1 MKQNGYNDY
10 FMAGATLIAAAALV
24 LTIAYFTNRGDLT
37 SATLV
42 LSGIVSFVG
51 GVFLLALSKGE
62 PFEPGYVGAL
72 PAAGT
77 INLSRV
83 ASDLGLMGDGV
94 YLPPETKKSSVIQ
107 FIPAGSYH
115 GATIREDFSFATSDG
130 SEGLVF
136 LPMGLPL
143 FEQLKQDAG
152 LRIPTEETNI
162 FSCIREVCSD
172 VLEVAEEA
180 AVEGSGDAVVVTM
193 RKFRLLSCCAA
204 VRAESP
210 KCCTMVGCPVCS
222 LVACILTEGF
232 GKPCSLSK
240 AQVDE
245 GRGDLTLVYSFP
257 E

>member
-1 MKQNGYNDY
+1 MKKNGYNDY
-10 FMAGATLIAAAALV
+10 FMAGAALIAAAALV
-24 LTIAYFTNRGDLT
+24 LTIAYLTNRGDLT
-37 SATLV
+37 SATLAM
-42 LSGIVSFVG
+42 SGIASFVG
-51 GVFLLALSKGE
+51 GVFLLTLSKGE
-62 PFEPGYVGAL
+62 PFDPGYVGAL

-94 YLPPETKKSSVIQ
+94 YLPHQTKDSPILQ

-115 GATIREDFSFATSDG
+115 GATIREDFSFAMADG

-143 FEQLKQDAG
+143 LEQLKHDAG
-152 LRIPTEETNI
+152 LRIPAEEANI
-162 FSCIREVCSD
+162 FSCIQEVCSD
-172 VLEVAEEA
+172 VLEVAEIA
-180 AVEGSGDAVVVTM
+180 AVERSGDAVVVTM
-193 RKFRLLSCCAA
+193 GKFRLLSCCAA

-245 GRGDLTLVYSFP
+245 GHGDLTLVYSFP

>member
-1 MKQNGYNDY
+1 MKEDGYNDY
-10 FMAGATLIAAAALV
+10 FMAGAVLIAAAALV

-42 LSGIVSFVG
+42 LSGIASFVG
-51 GVFLLALSKGE
+51 GVFLLTLSKGE
-62 PFEPGYVGAL
+62 PFDPSYVGAL

-94 YLPPETKKSSVIQ
+94 YLPHESTRPPLQ
-107 FIPAGSYH
+107 FIPAGAYH
-115 GATIREDFSFATSDG
+115 GATIKKDFSFATDDG

-143 FEQLKQDAG
+143 LEQLKQDAS
-152 LRIPTEETNI
+152 LMIPTEERDLLL
-162 FSCIREVCSD
+162 CIQEVCSD
-172 VLEVAEEA
+172 VLEVAEKTVAER
-180 AVEGSGDAVVVTM
+180 SGDAIVVTLE
-193 RKFRLLSCCAA
+193 KFRLLSCCTA

-222 LVACILTEGF
+222 LVACILAEGF
-232 GKPCSLSK
+232 QKACTLSNV
-240 AQVDE
+240 QVDE
-245 GRGDLTLVYSFP
+245 GRGHLTLVYSFP
-257 E
+257 A